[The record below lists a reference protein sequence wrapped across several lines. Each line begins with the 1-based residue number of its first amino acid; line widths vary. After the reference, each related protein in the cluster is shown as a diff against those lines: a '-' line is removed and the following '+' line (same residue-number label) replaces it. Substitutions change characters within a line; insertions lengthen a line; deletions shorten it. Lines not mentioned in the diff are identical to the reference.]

1 MSTLIKESV
10 IFWFQAFTW
19 LGESWLECMLIGS
32 DFVHFVYDDEA
43 KDLLAE
49 IADSYDVVEEAKR
62 KGSQVNDWN
71 L

>member
-1 MSTLIKESV
+1 
-10 IFWFQAFTW
+10 
-19 LGESWLECMLIGS
+19 MLIGS

-49 IADSYDVVEEAKR
+49 IADSCDVVEEAKR

>member
-1 MSTLIKESV
+1 
-10 IFWFQAFTW
+10 
-19 LGESWLECMLIGS
+19 MLIGS

>member
-19 LGESWLECMLIGS
+19 LGESWLEYMLIGS
-32 DFVHFVYDDEA
+32 DFVHFVHDDEA

-49 IADSYDVVEEAKR
+49 IADSCDVVEEAKR